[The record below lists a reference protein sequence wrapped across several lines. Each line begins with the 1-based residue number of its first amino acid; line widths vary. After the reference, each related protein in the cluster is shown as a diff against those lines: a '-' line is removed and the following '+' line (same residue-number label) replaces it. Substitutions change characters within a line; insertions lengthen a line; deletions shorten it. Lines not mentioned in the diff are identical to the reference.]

1 MWKRE
6 DGPVVDPIFPAAQFP
21 LRSQIAYGD
30 DVMARVTVVIPAYN
44 PGSFLEIAL
53 RSLLAQTFESWEAV
67 VVDDGSEEDISGVT
81 ELDGRIRLIRQE
93 NRGLTAARNTA
104 IARSDSEFVAFLDA
118 DDVWLPRKLER
129 QIETLTASAD
139 AALCSTDFER
149 INVDGSHFGDSYIGS
164 RDSFLELLT
173 GNGICVSTVVVR
185 RGALDDVGV
194 FSERYAQVQDWH
206 LWLRLAQHHQ
216 LVHVPEVLVQYRVH
230 AAQMSVNYERYFQES
245 RQILDEYQ
253 GSDPR
258 ASAAIKQGM
267 ALVNAVAGAQA
278 FDAFRASRNPR
289 HFFCAIRLAP
299 RLVLRQ
305 LKLFVLRR

>member
-1 MWKRE
+1 VETRRWPCC
-6 DGPVVDPIFPAAQFP
+6 GPHIPAAQFP

-81 ELDGRIRLIRQE
+81 ELDRRIRLIRQE

-118 DDVWLPRKLER
+118 DDVWLPRKLEL

-149 INVDGSHFGDSYIGS
+149 INVDGDRFGGGYIGC

-173 GNGICVSTVVVR
+173 GNGICVSTVILR
-185 RGALDDVGV
+185 RGALDELGA

-206 LWLRLAQHHQ
+206 LWLRLAQHHD
-216 LVHVPEVLVQYRVH
+216 LVHVPEVLVQYRIH
-230 AAQMSVNYERYFQES
+230 AAQMSVNYKRYFHES
-245 RQILDEYQ
+245 RQILNEYQ

-258 ASAAIKQGM
+258 VAAAIKQGM
-267 ALVNAVAGAQA
+267 RLVEAVAGAQA
-278 FDAFRASRNPR
+278 FDAFRASKNPR
-289 HFFCAIRLAP
+289 HFFYAIRLAP
-299 RLVLRQ
+299 RFTLHQ
-305 LKLFVLRR
+305 LKLFVMRR